1 MTKHCSGCKTVK
13 PLTEFG
19 SYRNSCGN
27 VKPAIYC
34 RPCVRIK
41 DRSVSSRFS
50 QSKAKA
56 RTKGYD
62 WKLTIEEFAAI
73 IIQPCRYCGGPL
85 PETGKAIDR
94 WDNDIDY
101 LPGNCVPCCAL
112 CNQAKSASLR
122 GDEMVLIGAA
132 IRQIRENRTAAG
144 LPQPET
150 WLAIHNGE
158 RKANKY
164 TDSLP
169 EEK

>member
-1 MTKHCSGCKTVK
+1 MQTCKICKVSR
-13 PLTEFG
+13 PFSEFG
-19 SYRNSCGN
+19 SLNHRNAVDGRNPYC
-27 VKPAIYC
+27 KPCI
-34 RPCVRIK
+34 RVK
-41 DRSVSSRFS
+41 DRQPANRFS

-56 RTKGYD
+56 KTKGYA
-62 WKLTIEEFAAI
+62 WALTLEEFIAI
-73 IIQPCRYCGGPL
+73 INQPCRYCGGPL
-85 PETGKAIDR
+85 SETGKAIDR
-94 WDNDIDY
+94 WDNDVDY

-158 RKANKY
+158 RKAPKN
-164 TDSLP
+164 TDS
-169 EEK
+169 EAKDG